1 MLGEKTEKKKKCKAN
16 IADPKV
22 VTFNAKAW
30 RGIQIDFIIVSSF
43 VLLSIAFARSRES
56 FFFHS
61 FVFVSLIVSLVCV
74 DSDRKKKSRNVNSP
88 LLTRRHDTKVIMKI
102 DKTD

>member
-1 MLGEKTEKKKKCKAN
+1 MESKIKARMLGEKTEKKKKCKAN

-61 FVFVSLIVSLVCV
+61 FVFVSLIVSLVWC
-74 DSDRKKKSRNVNSP
+74 
-88 LLTRRHDTKVIMKI
+88 
-102 DKTD
+102 